1 MESTYLMTGMFCTLL
16 RLGLF
21 GILLTGC
28 ASLERYPD
36 NPPLE
41 RYDRNTSLIGLREQ
55 GNGDTLLIVTF
66 SGGGTRAASLAYGVL
81 EGLKDTQLASGDG
94 PRTMLD
100 EVDMISSVSGGS
112 ITAAY
117 FGLFGKQIFTDFRTA
132 FLERNVTSE
141 LTTTLLT
148 PTTLSRISSDTFGSG
163 DVLDEYF
170 NRTLFGTAP
179 VRQLVDGDGPFVQ
192 INATD
197 LFKGGQFGF
206 TPEQFALICSDIDQ
220 FQISRAV
227 AASSAVP
234 MVFAPVTLTNH
245 AGSCDYTPPAWML
258 ETTGGN
264 SRRDRI
270 AITMNSYL
278 DRDAH
283 PYIHLV
289 DGGLADN
296 LGLRAVMDY
305 IVIEGGLWKTLQR
318 FGLEDVEHIVLLSV
332 NATALLPS
340 QWEQSDKTPPTAV
353 ILDAATTTP
362 LANYNFETLEYLRN
376 NLAVWRDE
384 IKQHRCR
391 EKLKCSA
398 PELYLIELRIDDIPD
413 PQLRNRLV
421 SVPTDFSL
429 PLDVVN
435 DLINAGHL
443 LLKSNPEYQRLLQ
456 GIGALPEATG
466 PESPTSG
473 AQLQPVDQVQSL
485 QPGGMIKPENR
496 TAGGIVPRSLLH
508 GKPRAAASEKTI
520 VIDATVP
527 RQENGAL

>member
-1 MESTYLMTGMFCTLL
+1 MEPYNTMKNTLHAL
-16 RLGLF
+16 LLQGLL

-36 NPPLE
+36 NPRLE
-41 RYDRNTSLIGLREQ
+41 HFEKQSNLTGLHEQ
-55 GNGDTLLIVTF
+55 GDGSTLLIVTF
-66 SGGGTRAASLAYGVL
+66 SGGGTRAAALAYGVL
-81 EGLKDTQLASGDG
+81 EALKDTELAASGEH
-94 PRTMLD
+94 RTMLG
-100 EVDMISSVSGGS
+100 EIDMISSVSGGS
-112 ITAAY
+112 VTAAY
-117 FGLFGKQIFTDFRTA
+117 YGLFDQQIFTDFRGA

-141 LTTTLLT
+141 LTSILLT
-148 PTTLSRISSDTFGSG
+148 PTTLSRISSDTFGSS

-170 NRTLFGTAP
+170 NKRLFGTAP
-179 VRQLVDGDGPFVQ
+179 VSKLVDGEGPFVQ

-206 TPEQFALICSDIDQ
+206 TPEQFALICSDINQ
-220 FQISRAV
+220 FQVSRAV

-234 MVFAPVTLTNH
+234 MVFAPLTLTNH
-245 AGSCDYTPPAWML
+245 AGSCEYTPPAWL
-258 ETTGGN
+258 QQETGNN

-270 AITMNSYL
+270 ARTMNSYL
-278 DRDAH
+278 DQSAH

-305 IVIEGGLWKTLQR
+305 IVIEGGLWNTLQR

-376 NLAVWRDE
+376 NLMGWRSE
-384 IKQHRCR
+384 IKQHRCNG
-391 EKLKCSA
+391 KLKCSA

-413 PQLRNRLV
+413 QELRNRLI

-435 DLINAGHL
+435 DLVNAGHIL
-443 LLKSNPEYQRLLQ
+443 LQGNSEYQRLLQ
-456 GIGALPEATG
+456 HIGAQPDNTG
-466 PESPTSG
+466 P
-473 AQLQPVDQVQSL
+473 A
-485 QPGGMIKPENR
+485 
-496 TAGGIVPRSLLH
+496 AGQAP
-508 GKPRAAASEKTI
+508 AE
-520 VIDATVP
+520 
-527 RQENGAL
+527 

>member
-1 MESTYLMTGMFCTLL
+1 MTKRLRTLL
-16 RLGLF
+16 GQSLI
-21 GILLTGC
+21 GILLAGC

-41 RYDRNTSLIGLREQ
+41 RFDRQSSLTGLREQ
-55 GNGDTLLIVTF
+55 GKGDTLLIVTF
-66 SGGGTRAASLAYGVL
+66 SGGGTRAAALAYGVL
-81 EGLKDTQLASGDG
+81 EALKDTRLAGGEG

-100 EVDMISSVSGGS
+100 EIDMISSVSGGS

-117 FGLFGKQIFTDFRTA
+117 FGLFGERIFTDFRDA
-132 FLERNVTSE
+132 FLERNVTAE
-141 LTTTLLT
+141 LTGTLLT

-170 NRTLFGTAP
+170 NQSLFGTAP
-179 VRQLVDGDGPFVQ
+179 VRKLVDGEGPFVQ

-206 TPEQFALICSDIDQ
+206 TPEQFALICSDIDK
-220 FQISRAV
+220 FQVSRAV

-234 MVFAPVTLTNH
+234 MVFAPLTLTNH
-245 AGSCDYTPPAWML
+245 AGSCDYTPPAWL
-258 ETTGGN
+258 LSKTGSN

-270 AITMNSYL
+270 ASTMKSYL
-278 DRDAH
+278 DRNAH

-305 IVIEGGLWKTLQR
+305 IVIEGGLWETLQR
-318 FGLEDVEHIVLLSV
+318 FGLEDVDHIALLSV

-376 NLAVWRDE
+376 NLKGWRSE
-384 IKQHRCR
+384 IRQRRCER
-391 EKLKCSA
+391 KIKCNA
-398 PELYLIELRIDDIPD
+398 PDLYLIELRIDDIPD
-413 PQLRNRLV
+413 PPLRKRLV

-435 DLINAGHL
+435 DLIAAGHL
-443 LLKSNPEYQRLLQ
+443 LLYSNPEYQRLLQ
-456 GIGALPEATG
+456 DVGAAPAT
-466 PESPTSG
+466 
-473 AQLQPVDQVQSL
+473 AQ
-485 QPGGMIKPENR
+485 
-496 TAGGIVPRSLLH
+496 
-508 GKPRAAASEKTI
+508 
-520 VIDATVP
+520 
-527 RQENGAL
+527 QELAMPDSRR

>member
-1 MESTYLMTGMFCTLL
+1 MESVHLMTRLL
-16 RLGLF
+16 RSLLTLPLA
-21 GILLTGC
+21 GILISGC

-36 NPPLE
+36 NPRLE
-41 RYDRNTSLIGLREQ
+41 RYQAQPDRIGLREQ
-55 GNGDTLLIVTF
+55 GNGEILLIVTF
-66 SGGGTRAASLAYGVL
+66 SGGGTRAAALAYGVL
-81 EGLKDTQLASGDG
+81 EALKNTPLAPADQA
-94 PRTMLD
+94 RTMLD
-100 EVDMISSVSGGS
+100 EIDMISSVSGGS

-117 FGLFGKQIFTDFRTA
+117 FGLFGDQLFTDFRSA
-132 FLERNVTSE
+132 FLERNVTAE
-141 LTTTLLT
+141 LTSILLT

-170 NRTLFGTAP
+170 NKSLFGTAP
-179 VRQLVDGDGPFVQ
+179 VKQLVDGEGPFVQ

-206 TPEQFALICSDIDQ
+206 TPEQFALICSDINQ
-220 FQISRAV
+220 FQVSRAV

-234 MVFAPVTLTNH
+234 MVFAPLTLTNH
-245 AGSCDYTPPAWML
+245 AGSCDYNPPAWL
-258 ETTGGN
+258 QHETGSD

-270 AITMNSYL
+270 AETMKFYL
-278 DRDAH
+278 DRSAH

-305 IVIEGGLWKTLQR
+305 IVIEGGLWNTLRR
-318 FGLEDVEHIVLLSV
+318 FSLEDVEHIVLLSV

-340 QWEQSDKTPPTAV
+340 KWEQSDKTPPTAV

-376 NLAVWRDE
+376 NLAGWRSE
-384 IKQHRCR
+384 IRQHRCR
-391 EKLKCSA
+391 EGKQCSA
-398 PELYLIELRIDDIPD
+398 PELYLIELRIDEIPD
-413 PQLRNRLV
+413 PELKTRLV

-443 LLKSNPEYQRLLQ
+443 LLNSNPEYQRLLQ
-456 GIGALPEATG
+456 GVGSTNAPAT
-466 PESPTSG
+466 T
-473 AQLQPVDQVQSL
+473 
-485 QPGGMIKPENR
+485 
-496 TAGGIVPRSLLH
+496 
-508 GKPRAAASEKTI
+508 GKPPP
-520 VIDATVP
+520 DADH
-527 RQENGAL
+527 

>member
-1 MESTYLMTGMFCTLL
+1 MESADLMTRTLRTLL
-16 RLGLF
+16 CQALIGL
-21 GILLTGC
+21 LLTGC

-41 RYDRNTSLIGLREQ
+41 RYNSESSLIGLREQ
-55 GNGDTLLIVTF
+55 GKGDTLLIITF
-66 SGGGTRAASLAYGVL
+66 SGGGTRAAALAYGVL
-81 EGLKDTQLASGDG
+81 EALKNTQLGQGDE

-100 EVDMISSVSGGS
+100 EIDMISSVSGGS

-117 FGLFGKQIFTDFRTA
+117 FGLYGERIFTDFRGA
-132 FLERNVTSE
+132 FLERNVTAE
-141 LTTTLLT
+141 LATILLT

-170 NRTLFGTAP
+170 NKLLFGKAP
-179 VRQLVDGDGPFVQ
+179 IRQLVDGEGPFVQ

-234 MVFAPVTLTNH
+234 MVFAPLTLTNH
-245 AGSCDYTPPAWML
+245 AGSCNYTPPAWML
-258 ETTGGN
+258 SETGSN

-270 AITMNSYL
+270 ARTMNSYL

-318 FGLEDVEHIVLLSV
+318 YGLEDVENIVLLSV

-340 QWEQSDKTPPTAV
+340 KWEQSDNTPPTAV

-376 NLAVWRDE
+376 NLSVWRSE
-384 IKQHRCR
+384 IKQHRC
-391 EKLKCSA
+391 EHKLKCSA

-413 PQLRNRLV
+413 PLQRNRLI

-429 PLDVVN
+429 PVDVVN
-435 DLINAGHL
+435 DLINAGHVL
-443 LLKSNPEYQRLLQ
+443 LNNDPEYQRLLKNLGTAPAPASQ
-456 GIGALPEATG
+456 GLPTPAT
-466 PESPTSG
+466 
-473 AQLQPVDQVQSL
+473 
-485 QPGGMIKPENR
+485 
-496 TAGGIVPRSLLH
+496 
-508 GKPRAAASEKTI
+508 
-520 VIDATVP
+520 
-527 RQENGAL
+527 RQ

>member
-1 MESTYLMTGMFCTLL
+1 MESANPMKKMLLTLL
-16 RLGLF
+16 RYSLTGL
-21 GILLTGC
+21 LLSGC

-41 RYDRNTSLIGLREQ
+41 RYDSESSLIGLREQ
-55 GNGDTLLIVTF
+55 GNGQTLLIVTF
-66 SGGGTRAASLAYGVL
+66 SGGGTRAAALAYGVL
-81 EGLKDTQLASGDG
+81 EGLKNTQLGKGDER
-94 PRTMLD
+94 RTMLD

-117 FGLFGKQIFTDFRTA
+117 FGLYGERIFTDFRGA
-132 FLERNVTSE
+132 FLERNVTAE
-141 LTTTLLT
+141 LTSILLT
-148 PTTLSRISSDTFGSG
+148 PTTLSRISSATFGSG

-170 NRTLFGTAP
+170 SRSLFGTTP
-179 VRQLVDGDGPFVQ
+179 VRQLVDGNGPFVQ

-220 FQISRAV
+220 FQVSRAV

-245 AGSCDYTPPAWML
+245 AGSCDYTPPGWILSA
-258 ETTGGN
+258 TGNN

-270 AITMNSYL
+270 AATMNSYL
-278 DRDAH
+278 DRNAH

-318 FGLEDVEHIVLLSV
+318 FGLQDVEHIVLLSV

-340 QWEQSDKTPPTAV
+340 QWEQSDKTPPTTV

-376 NLAVWRDE
+376 NLAVWRSE
-384 IKQHRCR
+384 IKQHRCE

-398 PELYLIELRIDDIPD
+398 PELYLIELRIDAIPD

-435 DLINAGHL
+435 DLVNAGHL
-443 LLKSNPEYQRLLQ
+443 LLDSNPEYQRLLQ
-456 GIGALPEATG
+456 DIRSAPLPAG
-466 PESPTSG
+466 QESP
-473 AQLQPVDQVQSL
+473 P
-485 QPGGMIKPENR
+485 P
-496 TAGGIVPRSLLH
+496 
-508 GKPRAAASEKTI
+508 AA
-520 VIDATVP
+520 
-527 RQENGAL
+527 RQ

>member
-1 MESTYLMTGMFCTLL
+1 MKSVTTIKNTLRTLL
-16 RLGLF
+16 AQSLF

-28 ASLERYPD
+28 VSLEHYPD
-36 NPPLE
+36 NPQLE
-41 RYDRNTSLIGLREQ
+41 TFERQSNMSGMAEQ
-55 GNGDTLLIVTF
+55 GDGRTLLIVTF
-66 SGGGTRAASLAYGVL
+66 SGGGTRAAALAYGVL
-81 EGLKDTQLASGDG
+81 EAMNNTELATSGER
-94 PRTMLD
+94 RTMLG
-100 EVDMISSVSGGS
+100 EIDMISSVSGGS

-117 FGLFGKQIFTDFRTA
+117 YGLFGEQIFTDFRGA

-141 LTTTLLT
+141 LTSILLT

-170 NRTLFGTAP
+170 EKLLFGKAP
-179 VRQLVDGDGPFVQ
+179 VRKLVDGEGPFVQ

-220 FQISRAV
+220 FQVSRAV

-234 MVFAPVTLTNH
+234 MVFAPLTLTNH
-245 AGSCDYTPPAWML
+245 AGNCGYSPPAWL
-258 ETTGGN
+258 QQETGNN

-270 AITMNSYL
+270 ASNMNSYL
-278 DRDAH
+278 DRSAH

-305 IVIEGGLWKTLQR
+305 IVIEGGLWNTLQR
-318 FGLEDVEHIVLLSV
+318 FGLEEVEHIVLLSV

-362 LANYNFETLEYLRN
+362 LANYNFETLEYLRK
-376 NLAVWRDE
+376 NLMGWRSE
-384 IKQHRCR
+384 IKKHRCAGR
-391 EKLKCSA
+391 RKCSA
-398 PELYLIELRIDDIPD
+398 PELYLIELRIDDIPN
-413 PQLRNRLV
+413 PQLRNRLI

-429 PLDVVN
+429 PLEVVN
-435 DLINAGHL
+435 DLVNAGHIL
-443 LLKSNPEYQRLLQ
+443 LQGNAEYQRLLQ
-456 GIGALPEATG
+456 HIGAQPDSTG
-466 PESPTSG
+466 PAAG
-473 AQLQPVDQVQSL
+473 QAQQSNHRDQ
-485 QPGGMIKPENR
+485 GIPE
-496 TAGGIVPRSLLH
+496 
-508 GKPRAAASEKTI
+508 
-520 VIDATVP
+520 
-527 RQENGAL
+527 

>member
-1 MESTYLMTGMFCTLL
+1 MESTEPMRNAFYTLL
-16 RLGLF
+16 THALI

-41 RYDRNTSLIGLREQ
+41 RFDSQSNLTGLHEQ
-55 GNGDTLLIVTF
+55 GNGNTLLIVTF
-66 SGGGTRAASLAYGVL
+66 SGGGTRAAALAYGVL
-81 EGLKDTQLASGDG
+81 EALKDTEIREDG
-94 PRTMLD
+94 SSRTMLD
-100 EVDMISSVSGGS
+100 EIDMISSVSGGS

-117 FGLFGKQIFTDFRTA
+117 FGLFGERIFTDFRGA
-132 FLERNVTSE
+132 FLERNVTAE
-141 LTTTLLT
+141 LTTILLT
-148 PTTLSRISSDTFGSG
+148 PTTLTRISSDTFGSG

-170 NRTLFGTAP
+170 SQLLFGSAS
-179 VRQLVDGDGPFVQ
+179 VRKLVDDEGPFVQ

-206 TPEQFALICSDIDQ
+206 TPEQFALICSDIDR
-220 FQISRAV
+220 FQVSRAV

-234 MVFAPVTLTNH
+234 MVFAPLTLTNH
-245 AGSCDYTPPAWML
+245 AGSCDYTPPAWL
-258 ETTGGN
+258 QNKSGSN

-270 AITMNSYL
+270 ANNMNSYL
-278 DRDAH
+278 DRGAH

-305 IVIEGGLWKTLQR
+305 IVVEGGLWKTLQR
-318 FGLEDVEHIVLLSV
+318 FGLEDVDNIVLLSV

-340 QWEQSDKTPPTAV
+340 KWEQSDKTPPTAV

-376 NLAVWRDE
+376 NLTGWRKE
-384 IKQHRCR
+384 IKQQRCQGR
-391 EKLKCSA
+391 LQCSA
-398 PELYLIELRIDDIPD
+398 PEIYLIELRIDEIPD
-413 PQLRNRLV
+413 LQLRKRLI

-443 LLKSNPEYQRLLQ
+443 LLNSNPEYQRLLQ
-456 GIGALPEATG
+456 GIGATP
-466 PESPTSG
+466 
-473 AQLQPVDQVQSL
+473 
-485 QPGGMIKPENR
+485 
-496 TAGGIVPRSLLH
+496 
-508 GKPRAAASEKTI
+508 AAAQHVLPTAESH
-520 VIDATVP
+520 P
-527 RQENGAL
+527 

>member
-1 MESTYLMTGMFCTLL
+1 MMNILRTLL
-16 RLGLF
+16 GHSLI
-21 GILLTGC
+21 GILLAGC

-41 RYDRNTSLIGLREQ
+41 RFDRASTLTGLHEQ
-55 GNGDTLLIVTF
+55 GNGNTLLIVTF
-66 SGGGTRAASLAYGVL
+66 SGGGTRAAALAYGVL
-81 EGLKDTQLASGDG
+81 EALKNTRLAGGDET
-94 PRTMLD
+94 RSMLD
-100 EVDMISSVSGGS
+100 EIDMISSVSGGS
-112 ITAAY
+112 VTAAY
-117 FGLFGKQIFTDFRTA
+117 FGLFGNRIFTDFRGA
-132 FLERNVTSE
+132 FLERNVTAE
-141 LTTTLLT
+141 LTSTLLT

-170 NRTLFGTAP
+170 NQSLFGTAP
-179 VRQLVDGDGPFVQ
+179 VRKLVDGEGPFVQ

-245 AGSCDYTPPAWML
+245 AGSCDYTPPAWL
-258 ETTGGN
+258 LHETGSN

-270 AITMNSYL
+270 ASTMKSYL
-278 DRDAH
+278 DRNAH

-305 IVIEGGLWKTLQR
+305 IVIEGGLWETLQR
-318 FGLEDVEHIVLLSV
+318 FGLEDVDHIALLSV

-376 NLAVWRDE
+376 NLAGWRKE
-384 IKQHRCR
+384 IRQRRCER
-391 EKLKCSA
+391 KIKCSA

-413 PQLRNRLV
+413 PLLRKRLV

-435 DLINAGHL
+435 DLVNAGHL
-443 LLKSNPEYQRLLQ
+443 LVQSNPEYQRLLRDV
-456 GIGALPEATG
+456 GAAPAATQQE
-466 PESPTSG
+466 PVTS
-473 AQLQPVDQVQSL
+473 D
-485 QPGGMIKPENR
+485 
-496 TAGGIVPRSLLH
+496 
-508 GKPRAAASEKTI
+508 ASH
-520 VIDATVP
+520 
-527 RQENGAL
+527 

>member
-1 MESTYLMTGMFCTLL
+1 MLRTPLL
-16 RLGLF
+16 YSLIGL
-21 GILLTGC
+21 LLTGC

-41 RYDRNTSLIGLREQ
+41 HYDSQSSLIGLREQ
-55 GNGDTLLIVTF
+55 GDGDTLLIVTF
-66 SGGGTRAASLAYGVL
+66 SGGGTRAAALAYGVL
-81 EGLKDTQLASGDG
+81 EALKNTQLGKGDKQ
-94 PRTMLD
+94 RTMLD

-117 FGLFGKQIFTDFRTA
+117 FGLFGERIFTDFRSA
-132 FLERNVTSE
+132 FLERNVTAE
-141 LTTTLLT
+141 LASILLT

-170 NRTLFGTAP
+170 SQALFGKAP
-179 VRQLVDGDGPFVQ
+179 ISQLVDGEGPFVQ

-206 TPEQFALICSDIDQ
+206 TPEQFALICSDINQ
-220 FQISRAV
+220 FQVSRAV

-234 MVFAPVTLTNH
+234 MVIAPLTLTNH
-245 AGSCDYTPPAWML
+245 AGSCNYTPPVWML
-258 ETTGGN
+258 RATGNN

-270 AITMNSYL
+270 ARTMNSYL

-305 IVIEGGLWKTLQR
+305 IVIEGGFWKTLQR

-340 QWEQSDKTPPTAV
+340 QWEQSDNTPPTSV

-362 LANYNFETLEYLRN
+362 LANYNFETLEYLRD
-376 NLAVWRDE
+376 NLAVWRSE
-384 IKQHRCR
+384 IKQHRC
-391 EKLKCSA
+391 EDKLKCSA

-435 DLINAGHL
+435 DLVNAGHL
-443 LLKSNPEYQRLLQ
+443 LLQSNPEYQRLLQ
-456 GIGALPEATG
+456 GIGAANLPASLPHPGTA
-466 PESPTSG
+466 
-473 AQLQPVDQVQSL
+473 AQQ
-485 QPGGMIKPENR
+485 
-496 TAGGIVPRSLLH
+496 
-508 GKPRAAASEKTI
+508 
-520 VIDATVP
+520 
-527 RQENGAL
+527 